1 MGISTFTFK
10 YWKLCD
16 SKLIIE
22 NMRNEISAN
31 QSGDITTSLVRK
43 WQLSIGKWNARFAFY
58 SFPDSLPRTTF
69 SLWISVFALL
79 LYSLSLSLSL
89 SLILYL
95 LLLSVFYVG
104 LNLSNYNHKETVYFY
119 FYLHYLHAFYRAMEI
134 GKTYQIIIIPFFQTL
149 RAIDN
154 YLYALEGI
162 QM

>member
-1 MGISTFTFK
+1 
-10 YWKLCD
+10 
-16 SKLIIE
+16 
-22 NMRNEISAN
+22 MRNEISAN
-31 QSGDITTSLVRK
+31 QVGDITTLLVRK
-43 WQLSIGKWNARFAFY
+43 WQLFIGKWNARFAFY

-79 LYSLSLSLSL
+79 LYSLSLFSLSL
-89 SLILYL
+89 SLYL
-95 LLLSVFYVG
+95 LLLTVFYVG

-119 FYLHYLHAFYRAMEI
+119 FYLHHLHAFYRAKKI

-154 YLYALEGI
+154 YLYAFEGI

>member
-58 SFPDSLPRTTF
+58 SFSDSFHRIFLLCIAFSWPVLLPPP
-69 SLWISVFALL
+69 
-79 LYSLSLSLSL
+79 LSLSLSL
-89 SLILYL
+89 CLSP

-149 RAIDN
+149 RSMDN
-154 YLYALEGI
+154 YLYAFEGI

>member
-1 MGISTFTFK
+1 
-10 YWKLCD
+10 
-16 SKLIIE
+16 
-22 NMRNEISAN
+22 MRVLLFILFP
-31 QSGDITTSLVRK
+31 IPSLE
-43 WQLSIGKWNARFAFY
+43 QPFHSEFL
-58 SFPDSLPRTTF
+58 F
-69 SLWISVFALL
+69 SLSCFTLF
-79 LYSLSLSLSL
+79 LSSL

-119 FYLHYLHAFYRAMEI
+119 FYLHHLHAFYRAMEI

-154 YLYALEGI
+154 YLYAFEGI

>member
-58 SFPDSLPRTTF
+58 SFPDSFHRIFLLCIAFSCPVLLPPP
-69 SLWISVFALL
+69 
-79 LYSLSLSLSL
+79 LSLSLSL
-89 SLILYL
+89 LSYSLYSMSVSIFQIITTRRQYIFILFTL
-95 LLLSVFYVG
+95 FTCFLSCNG
-104 LNLSNYNHKETVYFY
+104 NRQNISNYH
-119 FYLHYLHAFYRAMEI
+119 H
-134 GKTYQIIIIPFFQTL
+134 PFFPN
-149 RAIDN
+149 AS
-154 YLYALEGI
+154 LYR
-162 QM
+162 